1 MCILYLLLAASSMF
15 VKKNMFP
22 VHHHNMLPVNHHLF
36 LERRKGFLKLPNMHG
51 SIMKKLASKLRP
63 NHGSK
68 THFLWGLKT

>member
-1 MCILYLLLAASSMF
+1 MHFISTASRELD
-15 VKKNMFP
+15 VCKKK
-22 VHHHNMLPVNHHLF
+22 NMLPVNHHLF